1 MRAVVLAAALAATPA
16 AAADLRACFTPAENC
31 AAVIVGEIDASLAAK
46 PFSAKAD

>member
-1 MRAVVLAAALAATPA
+1 VRAVVLAAALAATP